1 MKKNTL
7 LITNIVIGFNILL
20 SACSPNIS
28 GLQEGRD
35 NCLSYGYKS
44 GSENYA
50 KCILFEDERRAEKK
64 IKEQM
69 HKKKSIKLN

>member
-1 MKKNTL
+1 MKRNTL
-7 LITNIVIGFNILL
+7 LLINVAISSILV
-20 SACSPNIS
+20 SSCSPNIS

-50 KCILFEDERRAEKK
+50 KCILMEDERRVEKK

-69 HKKKSIKLN
+69 HKKRQ

>member
-1 MKKNTL
+1 MKRNTIL
-7 LITNIVIGFNILL
+7 LINVIISTILV
-20 SACSPNIS
+20 SSCSPNIS
-28 GLQEGRD
+28 GLQEGRN

-50 KCILFEDERRAEKK
+50 KCMLMEDERRAEKK

-69 HKKKSIKLN
+69 HRKKTVKLH